1 MGLGMAKAFPRRQRP
16 AYGSNISMKNILKL
30 SLAVALAAAF
40 TSSVSAF
47 PYTQPHFGP
56 VYTEAAPTIAV
67 SANGQGVSKQ
77 THTKKHH
84 KSANTD
90 QSSQR

>member
-40 TSSVSAF
+40 TASVSAF

-56 VYTEAAPTIAV
+56 VYTEASPTIAV

-77 THTKKHH
+77 APAKKHH
-84 KSANTD
+84 KSANAD